1 MIMYNKEVLKM
12 NKDYITLLES
22 EIRQLEFLLDIAKKE
37 DFSQSL
43 IFVLTSLKIKKQDML
58 FKIIN

>member
-1 MIMYNKEVLKM
+1 MYNKEVLKM

>member
-1 MIMYNKEVLKM
+1 M

-22 EIRQLEFLLDIAKKE
+22 EIKQLEFLLDIAKKE

-43 IFVLTSLKIKKQDML
+43 IFVLTSLKIKKQDIL